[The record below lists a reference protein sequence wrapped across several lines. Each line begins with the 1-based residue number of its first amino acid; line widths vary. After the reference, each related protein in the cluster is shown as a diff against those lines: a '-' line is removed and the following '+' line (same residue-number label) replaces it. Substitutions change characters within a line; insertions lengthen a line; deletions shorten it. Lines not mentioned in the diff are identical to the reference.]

1 MASYPQL
8 ITRENFRYLRESWLE
23 YVEMELKKEGIAW
36 EHRHCN
42 CGKSRTSYPHWPPT
56 CKLAAVDQLRCLVG
70 ESAPHRQYLA
80 HCWMTFLLGKNTAD
94 SEDDKNLISLVH
106 QSCPGLLTPKHET
119 HRHRRGKLD
128 CERVCQ
134 PVLDI
139 NSIVLAL
146 FIGKSARCID
156 WHNNE
161 R

>member
-56 CKLAAVDQLRCLVG
+56 CKLEAVDQLRCLVG